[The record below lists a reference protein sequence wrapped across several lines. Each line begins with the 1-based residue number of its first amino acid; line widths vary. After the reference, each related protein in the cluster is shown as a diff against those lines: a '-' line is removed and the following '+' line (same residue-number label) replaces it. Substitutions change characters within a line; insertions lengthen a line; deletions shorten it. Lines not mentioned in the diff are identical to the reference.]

1 MMLSMRLVVWH
12 GFAVSNSRGVRR
24 LEGLVAGQD
33 QKGLGSWLVEG
44 AISLELLRAAVV
56 VKRAASQI
64 DNIVHAVGIVKRAAS
79 QIDNIVHAVG
89 MLLCLPGVQNL
100 LSRAGNL
107 FKATAL
113 SA

>member
-64 DNIVHAVGIVKRAAS
+64 DNIVHAVG
-79 QIDNIVHAVG
+79 